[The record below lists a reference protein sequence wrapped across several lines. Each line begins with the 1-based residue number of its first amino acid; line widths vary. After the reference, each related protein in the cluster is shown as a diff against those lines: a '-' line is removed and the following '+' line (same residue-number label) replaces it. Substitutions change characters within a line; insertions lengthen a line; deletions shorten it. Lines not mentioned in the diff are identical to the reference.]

1 MKTVG
6 GNDDFIL
13 KYVGTNVQA
22 VDWRATTFN
31 HLNACAKIFEHK
43 MRLSLT
49 ITKVCSLQ
57 NTFLV
62 DLCRFVKIKGNPRVR
77 LSLRLR
83 SSMEI

>member
-6 GNDDFIL
+6 WGGMMIL
-13 KYVGTNVQA
+13 FLNILAQA
-22 VDWRATTFN
+22 VDWQATTFN